1 MGPRKRI
8 RLDFCEAGCSSVGG
22 AYRVLREV
30 NAAEPAIAK
39 FEMQGCAVNAKVW
52 WWCSERGNMI
62 GAA

>member
-1 MGPRKRI
+1 M
-8 RLDFCEAGCSSVGG
+8 
-22 AYRVLREV
+22 REV